1 MRLLFFVG
9 TLVMIHRKYP
19 YSHRIPLAFV
29 VYVLEATRG
38 DGKWRQLKA
47 VHKTISLSAP
57 YAGYDE
63 LGSLVLLALCS
74 ISVYKRSIP

>member
-1 MRLLFFVG
+1 MCGLRIVPVVWFV
-9 TLVMIHRKYP
+9 P
-19 YSHRIPLAFV
+19 SLAFV

-63 LGSLVLLALCS
+63 LGSLVLLVLCS
-74 ISVYKRSIP
+74 ISVYKSSIP